1 MRKKADLWEAGGKG
15 RESDAFLI
23 FFPALKSSDGAGQ
36 WAEGKKAESSVKV
49 GGEGSKCRDGGEN
62 GVPSQVFPLLRRCDW
77 ALGRVETSFCI

>member
-36 WAEGKKAESSVKV
+36 WAEGKKEESSVKV
-49 GGEGSKCRDGGEN
+49 GGEGSQCRDGGEN